1 MRRVHYLLLA
11 LSALGLLV
19 SLGGPWWIFRLDT
32 GVELSV
38 SGLEASAQGSSL
50 LVAAAAALGL
60 GFVLRGGW
68 RRFVAGLFGALL
80 VAVII
85 AWSTVLVAPA
95 ATVGTAITALTGL
108 SGESSLELIAETTAT
123 GFVWVGVGSVV
134 VAFVAGLLGVVMPDR
149 ARSASRYERHTHDDG
164 LDDPVVAW
172 DRLSDGDDP
181 TKR

>member
-1 MRRVHYLLLA
+1 MLVA

-19 SLGGPWWIFRLDT
+19 SLGGPWWMFRLDT

-38 SGLEASAQGSSL
+38 TGLEASAQGSSL

-60 GFVLRGGW
+60 GFVLRGVW
-68 RRFVAGLFGALL
+68 RRVVAGLFSALL

-85 AWSTVLVAPA
+85 AWSVVLRAPQ
-95 ATVGTAITALTGL
+95 ATAGAEITALTGL
-108 SGESSLELIAETTAT
+108 SGESALDLITVSTAT
-123 GFVWVGVGSVV
+123 GFVWVGVGSAVL
-134 VAFVAGLLGVVMPDR
+134 ALVAGLLGVVMPDR
-149 ARSASRYERHTHDDG
+149 ARSASRYERHTQADG
-164 LDDPVVAW
+164 RDDPVVAW

>member
-1 MRRVHYLLLA
+1 MVLVA

-19 SLGGPWWIFRLDT
+19 ALGGPWWIFRLDT

-60 GFVLRGGW
+60 SFTLRGVW
-68 RRFVAGLFGALL
+68 RRFVAGLFSALL

-95 ATVGTAITALTGL
+95 ATAGTAITALTGL

-134 VAFVAGLLGVVMPDR
+134 VACVAGLLGIVMPDR
-149 ARSASRYERHTHDDG
+149 ARSASRYERHTHADG